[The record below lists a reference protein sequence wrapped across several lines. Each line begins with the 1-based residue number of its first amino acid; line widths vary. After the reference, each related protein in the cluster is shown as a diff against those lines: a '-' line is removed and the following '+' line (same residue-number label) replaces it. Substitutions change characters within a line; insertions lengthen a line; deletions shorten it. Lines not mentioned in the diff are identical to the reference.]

1 VSHAALN
8 TDCLQSG
15 IISFSRKYCNNSF
28 HLLSLQ
34 RTGNAVEEVF
44 AVTAWLDYQHCLPH
58 LCVMRELMLMWKKSN
73 DENWPWEMSHFNQT
87 QCMMGKKEGSREG
100 EME

>member
-1 VSHAALN
+1 M
-8 TDCLQSG
+8 
-15 IISFSRKYCNNSF
+15 CNERVDAN
-28 HLLSLQ
+28 
-34 RTGNAVEEVF
+34 VE
-44 AVTAWLDYQHCLPH
+44 
-58 LCVMRELMLMWKKSN
+58 KSN